1 MEQPDAMADINEDQP
16 AGAGGRGRP
25 KGHGAKAASIRDRT
39 VLALVA
45 GRRPAD
51 AAADAGIGL
60 RTLQRW
66 LQDASFIDQLNST
79 RAAAFDCAMQRL
91 MAGANIAADTL
102 VDLLND
108 GQPSA
113 IRLGAA
119 RCVLDHAIERHDV
132 AAIVAR
138 LAELERQ
145 VKAQEAR

>member
-1 MEQPDAMADINEDQP
+1 MADTHEQMM
-16 AGAGGRGRP
+16 ASGGGGRRA
-25 KGHGAKAASIRDRT
+25 KGHGGKAASVRDMAL
-39 VLALVA
+39 LALVA

-66 LQDASFIDQLNST
+66 LKDPAFNHALT
-79 RAAAFDCAMQRL
+79 TARTVAFDAAMQRV

-102 VDLLND
+102 VDLLSD

-119 RCVLDHAIERHDV
+119 RSLLDVAIERHDV
-132 AAIVAR
+132 ATVVAR
-138 LAELERQ
+138 LTELERQ

>member
-1 MEQPDAMADINEDQP
+1 MADTNEQTM
-16 AGAGGRGRP
+16 ASGGGGRRST
-25 KGHGAKAASIRDRT
+25 GHGGKAATVRDRT

-66 LQDASFIDQLNST
+66 LQDASFIDQLNSA
-79 RAAAFDCAMQRL
+79 RAAAFDSAMQRL

-132 AAIVAR
+132 ATVVAR
-138 LAELERQ
+138 LTELERQ
-145 VKAQEAR
+145 VKAQGAR